1 MCVCGT
7 LLPSATD
14 NVLRNFFF
22 FFFKYLT
29 RNLMVIRIDSDS
41 YSH

>member
-14 NVLRNFFF
+14 NVLRNFFI
-22 FFFKYLT
+22 FFKYLT